1 MISKQIKSV
10 IVVVAVMMLVVA
22 GFTPL
27 STAFAQSGVGFDQH
41 GTITEVN
48 TELGVVTVLGADGT
62 TYYIPVSAT
71 QIASL
76 SVGAAIEIHGTVAAD
91 GTLTFGLDDSIFNGS
106 DDSVDGVDDH
116 GGDDACEQ
124 ALAQNAVAAD
134 LIANGGADPD
144 VLEELSCEF
153 GLDWTA
159 ISDIV
164 AKAELNSID
173 PIFYAL
179 AGKAGLAD
187 ALVADLA
194 TIDMTDPKAV
204 DNLLDQ
210 YHDQI
215 KDVLGSDDID
225 MDDDSDF
232 AFYDDDYDDSMD
244 DHGMGD
250 DDPAGDDNGMGDD
263 DPAGD
268 DNGIGDD
275 DPAGDDNGIGDDDP
289 AGDDNSSGSD
299 DSDDSDEDESN
310 DDNSGGE
317 SNAGGFSMAGF

>member
-1 MISKQIKSV
+1 MSKLIKSV
-10 IVVVAVMMLVVA
+10 IVVVAVLMLVVA

-106 DDSVDGVDDH
+106 DDSVDGVDDSSS
-116 GGDDACEQ
+116 DDACEQ

-134 LIANGGADPD
+134 LITNGGADPD

-204 DNLLDQ
+204 DDLLDQ
-210 YHDQI
+210 YQDQI

-232 AFYDDDYDDSMD
+232 AFYDDDDDDSMD
-244 DHGMGD
+244 DD
-250 DDPAGDDNGMGDD
+250 DDSF
-263 DPAGD
+263 D
-268 DNGIGDD
+268 DNGIDADD
-275 DPAGDDNGIGDDDP
+275 DLDDD
-289 AGDDNSSGSD
+289 DSSSD
-299 DSDDSDEDESN
+299 DDDSDEDESN

-317 SNAGGFSMAGF
+317 SNAGGFSVAGF

>member
-1 MISKQIKSV
+1 MSKLIKSV
-10 IVVVAVMMLVVA
+10 IVVVAVLMLVVA

-106 DDSVDGVDDH
+106 DDSVDGVDDSSS
-116 GGDDACEQ
+116 DDACEQ

-194 TIDMTDPKAV
+194 NIDPTDPQAIG
-204 DNLLDQ
+204 NLLNQ
-210 YHDQI
+210 YQDQI
-215 KDVLGSDDID
+215 KTVLGTDDID
-225 MDDDSDF
+225 LEDDSDF
-232 AFYDDDYDDSMD
+232 AFYDDDDSMD
-244 DHGMGD
+244 DH
-250 DDPAGDDNGMGDD
+250 GMGDD

-289 AGDDNSSGSD
+289 TGDDNSSGSD
-299 DSDDSDEDESN
+299 DRDDSDEDESN
-310 DDNSGGE
+310 DDNSGSE

>member
-1 MISKQIKSV
+1 MSKLIKSV

-204 DNLLDQ
+204 DDLLDQ
-210 YHDQI
+210 YQDQI

-232 AFYDDDYDDSMD
+232 AFYDDDDDDSMD
-244 DHGMGD
+244 DD
-250 DDPAGDDNGMGDD
+250 DDSF
-263 DPAGD
+263 D
-268 DNGIGDD
+268 DNGIDADD
-275 DPAGDDNGIGDDDP
+275 DLDDDNGIDADDDLD
-289 AGDDNSSGSD
+289 DDNGIDADDDLDDDDSSSD
-299 DSDDSDEDESN
+299 DDDSDEDESN

-317 SNAGGFSMAGF
+317 SNAGGFSVAGF